1 MMKTTS
7 WSWGKRS
14 SLFCLK
20 KVWSILLYRSCW
32 VREWYELRDRGA
44 KWARETLTCRK
55 HAWNTTS
62 CCRWGMW
69 TRPTAMRA
77 SSNTQKLQF
86 PGFNWKHY
94 FKTFF
99 TKYDFIFWNIW
110 FYILEYLGFMFWN
123 LGFMFWNI
131 WVSCS
136 GNICFI
142 YCGIGK
148 KQSVKHRL
156 DPCSKKGHDAPPG
169 VHFGT

>member
-1 MMKTTS
+1 
-7 WSWGKRS
+7 
-14 SLFCLK
+14 
-20 KVWSILLYRSCW
+20 
-32 VREWYELRDRGA
+32 
-44 KWARETLTCRK
+44 
-55 HAWNTTS
+55 
-62 CCRWGMW
+62 MW

-86 PGFNWKHY
+86 PGFNWKRY

-136 GNICFI
+136 GNVIFI
-142 YCGIGK
+142 YFEETKNSLLNIVLTHVQRKDMMHHLECI
-148 KQSVKHRL
+148 SEHNVEVIAN
-156 DPCSKKGHDAPPG
+156 DA
-169 VHFGT
+169 

>member
-1 MMKTTS
+1 
-7 WSWGKRS
+7 
-14 SLFCLK
+14 
-20 KVWSILLYRSCW
+20 
-32 VREWYELRDRGA
+32 
-44 KWARETLTCRK
+44 
-55 HAWNTTS
+55 
-62 CCRWGMW
+62 MW
-69 TRPTAMRA
+69 TRPTAMRV

-110 FYILEYLGFMFWN
+110 
-123 LGFMFWNI
+123 
-131 WVSCS
+131 VSCS
-136 GNICFI
+136 GNIFFI

-156 DPCSKKGHDAPPG
+156 DPCSKKGHDAKPE